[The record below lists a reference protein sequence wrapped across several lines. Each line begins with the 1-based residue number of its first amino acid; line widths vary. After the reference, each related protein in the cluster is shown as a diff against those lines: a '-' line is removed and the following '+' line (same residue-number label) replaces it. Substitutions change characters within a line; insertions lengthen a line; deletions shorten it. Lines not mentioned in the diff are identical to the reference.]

1 MCSYLLMANAM
12 AYLRVAGTAWHD
24 ASRSAGPRMVEQK
37 EDGLVQG
44 AVKYRTGALLT
55 SLTICLSVAHTPL
68 TYERSH
74 RAR

>member
-1 MCSYLLMANAM
+1 
-12 AYLRVAGTAWHD
+12 
-24 ASRSAGPRMVEQK
+24 MVEQK